1 MNQDWFFYIVRC
13 NDNSLYSGITNDLA
27 QRIEK
32 HNSGKGAKFTSMR
45 KPVKLVFSEKYD
57 NMSLAR
63 RREEQ
68 VKSWSKIEKED
79 MIKGSPLRCVPDTK

>member
-68 VKSWSKIEKED
+68 VKGWSKIEKED